1 MKQFN
6 VLLRTE
12 VFLMLEELKK
22 IYRII
27 VSFPP
32 DLEDNEDELTTE
44 APSDTSVQ
52 DPPLW
57 GDRFARF
64 FGLGD

>member
-1 MKQFN
+1 
-6 VLLRTE
+6 
-12 VFLMLEELKK
+12 MLEELKK
-22 IYRII
+22 TYRII

-44 APSDTSVQ
+44 VPSDTSTQ
-52 DPPLW
+52 DPSLW

-64 FGLGD
+64 FGLGG

>member
-27 VSFPP
+27 VSFSP

-44 APSDTSVQ
+44 VPSDTSTQ
-52 DPPLW
+52 DPSLW

-64 FGLGD
+64 LGLGG

>member
-1 MKQFN
+1 
-6 VLLRTE
+6 
-12 VFLMLEELKK
+12 MLEDLKK
-22 IYRII
+22 TYRII

>member
-64 FGLGD
+64 FGL

>member
-6 VLLRTE
+6 VLLGTE

-44 APSDTSVQ
+44 VPSDTSTQ

-64 FGLGD
+64 FGLGG

>member
-1 MKQFN
+1 
-6 VLLRTE
+6 
-12 VFLMLEELKK
+12 MLEELKK

-44 APSDTSVQ
+44 VPSDTSTQ

-57 GDRFARF
+57 GGSFCSLLRPRRLKHLASSSIQLR
-64 FGLGD
+64 GG